1 MSMSLSNITISTH
14 APANTVVGQ
23 LALYDQSGTSANARF
38 MLTQNSAGIFYLNG
52 TALTT
57 TRASMAPGY
66 YSVRVSVVAQLERWK
81 ESGVFIV
88 QVTST

>member
-1 MSMSLSNITISTH
+1 
-14 APANTVVGQ
+14 
-23 LALYDQSGTSANARF
+23 